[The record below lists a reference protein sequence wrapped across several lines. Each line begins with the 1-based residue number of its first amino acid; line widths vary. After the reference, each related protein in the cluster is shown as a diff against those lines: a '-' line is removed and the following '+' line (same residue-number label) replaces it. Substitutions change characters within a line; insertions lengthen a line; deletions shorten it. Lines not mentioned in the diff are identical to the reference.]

1 MRKTIARRATINNRQ
16 EKSPEHMLRAL
27 NKWRNGRPPSMCPI
41 YTNHIAQ
48 LKLYLYILQIFV
60 RFITIPS

>member
-27 NKWRNGRPPSMCPI
+27 NKWRNGRLPLMNPI
-41 YTNHIAQ
+41 YTNSIHQ
-48 LKLYLYILQIFV
+48 LKQYLQL
-60 RFITIPS
+60 T